1 MRRVFLVIL
10 LLVIAGLTQAKP
22 AFTGQDYSGAYQ
34 CTGDDAHEGKYTGK
48 VTLAIKREHS
58 HGSYASYDFKLE
70 VPGYGTYLGH
80 AAANGNNLAMHFA
93 LTDPT
98 TKDYGT
104 GIATIKKN
112 KQGQFSFH
120 KFYFEPE
127 FKGGNTGTEDC
138 VLTKVKTQI
147 SLQYCVTQKI

>member
-1 MRRVFLVIL
+1 MKKLFLAVFLL
-10 LLVIAGLTQAKP
+10 TLAGVAQAKP
-22 AFTGQDYSGAYQ
+22 AFTGQDYSGVYD

-48 VTLAIKREHS
+48 VTLAIKPEHS
-58 HGSYASYDFKLE
+58 HDSYASYDFKLE
-70 VPGYGTYLGH
+70 VPGFGVYLGH

-104 GIATIKKN
+104 GVATVKKN
-112 KQGQFSFH
+112 KQGKWSFH
-120 KFYFEPE
+120 KFYYEPE

-138 VLTKVKTQI
+138 V
-147 SLQYCVTQKI
+147 SQK